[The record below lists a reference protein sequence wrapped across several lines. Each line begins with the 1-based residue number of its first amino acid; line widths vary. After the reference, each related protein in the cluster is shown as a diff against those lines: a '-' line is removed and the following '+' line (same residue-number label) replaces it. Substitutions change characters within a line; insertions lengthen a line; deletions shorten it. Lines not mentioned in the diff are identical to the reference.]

1 MTGIEALKNSC
12 NFTSSTQFMKFS
24 CLALADLTIQQL
36 LKYFPNIFS
45 FNRFPKKLIQTYSVF
60 PQQVVK

>member
-1 MTGIEALKNSC
+1 MIGIEEVILYHLIICSIYEIFLPC
-12 NFTSSTQFMKFS
+12 TCRIDSITTYFS
-24 CLALADLTIQQL
+24 
-36 LKYFPNIFS
+36 NIFS